1 MRRGPVTIKEVA
13 AAAGVHPSTV
23 SRALNAA
30 TRHLVS
36 GDVAMRVEA
45 VAAGLGYARN
55 EIASS
60 LRTRRSMTVGVLV
73 PDLANALF
81 PPMLRGIEDALG
93 PDYTAIVANTD
104 DDPGRQVVGARRLL
118 ARGVDGL
125 VLATARRRDPLVAE
139 LLAAGTPLVLVNRT
153 LDGDAVAAV
162 VSDDAQG
169 MRLVV
174 EHLARLGHRRI
185 AHLAGPQDL
194 STGVVR
200 LRAFREAMRAARLE
214 AGEQGP
220 RPPAA
225 KVYGIAEGA
234 RLAARLL
241 GARPRPTAIVAAN
254 DLLALG
260 AYEAVAALGLAVPGD
275 VSVTGFNDMP
285 LVDRLAPPLTTVRV
299 QHYEMGAQ
307 AGRLLLRQ
315 LDEPASPR
323 TTVRLG
329 VDLMARGSTAAPRS
343 AEATDA
349 AA

>member
-1 MRRGPVTIKEVA
+1 MRRDSVTIKEVA

-36 GDVAMRVEA
+36 GEVARKVEA
-45 VAAGLGYARN
+45 VAAGQGYARD

-73 PDLANALF
+73 PDLTNALF
-81 PPMLRGIEDALG
+81 PPMLRGVEDALG
-93 PDYTAIVANTD
+93 PSYTVIIANTD
-104 DDPGRQVVGARRLL
+104 DDPSRQTLGARRLL
-118 ARGVDGL
+118 ARGIDGL
-125 VLATARRRDPLVAE
+125 VLATARRHDPLVAE
-139 LLAAGTPLVLVNRT
+139 LLAAGTPFVLVNRT
-153 LDGDAVAAV
+153 LDEGGVSAV

-169 MRLVV
+169 LRLTV

-194 STGVVR
+194 STGFVR
-200 LRAFREAMRAARLE
+200 HRAFLDAMRAARLE
-214 AGEQGP
+214 PDE
-220 RPPAA
+220 RPVAA
-225 KVYGIAEGA
+225 RSYSIAEGV
-234 RLAARLL
+234 RLAAQLL
-241 GARPRPTAIVAAN
+241 RAEPRPIAVLAAN

-260 AYEAVAALGLAVPGD
+260 AYEAAGELGPAVPGD
-275 VSVTGFNDMP
+275 VSGTGFNDMP

-315 LDEPASPR
+315 LDEPGSPR
-323 TTVRLG
+323 MTVHFSVTLS
-329 VDLMARGSTAAPRS
+329 VRGSTAPPRP